1 MYVAMHTSVC
11 TYVCVYLGH
20 KICLTLFAYVRSSRC
35 HACTYVQGGGRRAN
49 VKGGVMCLNR
59 TNRPSVCMYQGC
71 VGSELEV
78 VSNTPSVYIRKYESG
93 SVL

>member
-1 MYVAMHTSVC
+1 MYVC
-11 TYVCVYLGH
+11 T
-20 KICLTLFAYVRSSRC
+20 RR
-35 HACTYVQGGGRRAN
+35 GRRAD

-59 TNRPSVCMYQGC
+59 TNRLSVCMYQGC